1 MSTQNIYIQPKQINF
16 FEHNL
21 IPTNEN
27 QNQNQKYIN
36 VNSNI
41 FNDVN
46 NLINNKNYKYVS
58 NPNNPNNYD
67 NISSN
72 EIKSKIE
79 TDKYNQKEKHYIIN
93 KFNNKLFIKKR
104 AKENKNI
111 QTLKTSSFE
120 LAFNG
125 NENLKKE
132 TKNGIYLMKIQQGQ
146 PIYEILIDENN
157 MNNINKFFVEEK
169 ILVKDSFIELNLKN
183 EINDIRQK
191 YEQLQNELNQMKE
204 NISKYQKKNDE
215 LMNIIQKIKSDQ
227 NKKDELSDE
236 KNTIKEDKILKNI
249 IEYNMEDSA
258 NIEKVK
264 ENELEQNKK
273 IIRKY
278 KRREICEKND

>member
-1 MSTQNIYIQPKQINF
+1 M
-16 FEHNL
+16 
-21 IPTNEN
+21 
-27 QNQNQKYIN
+27 
-36 VNSNI
+36 
-41 FNDVN
+41 
-46 NLINNKNYKYVS
+46 
-58 NPNNPNNYD
+58 
-67 NISSN
+67 
-72 EIKSKIE
+72 
-79 TDKYNQKEKHYIIN
+79 
-93 KFNNKLFIKKR
+93 FIKKR
-104 AKENKNI
+104 VKENKNI

-132 TKNGIYLMKIQQGQ
+132 TKNGIYLMKVQQGQ

-215 LMNIIQKIKSDQ
+215 LMNIIQKIKSKE

-236 KNTIKEDKILKNI
+236 KNTIKEDKILNNI
-249 IEYNMEDSA
+249 IGYNMEDSA

-264 ENELEQNKK
+264 ENEIENNKK
-273 IIRKY
+273 TRRQY
-278 KRREICEKND
+278 KRREIGEKND